1 MSEIKN
7 ILQEEVAEGGMT
19 GADFNYVLGSAQGAE
34 SHFRWLELP
43 SSKLILSHLATAFT
57 NHVFWVSVRDHIS
70 HLQVKS

>member
-34 SHFRWLELP
+34 SHFRWLELL
-43 SSKLILSHLATAFT
+43 SSNLILSLLGPWLQPSQIMFFGLSEGSSLSFT
-57 NHVFWVSVRDHIS
+57 G
-70 HLQVKS
+70 